1 VIRLHRH
8 DANAMFEFHFDLE
21 HTAEIVDGDQRPVA
35 QAAKAFLGNAQFDL
49 GTIAGIPEVVIVEI
63 IVVAVVIPINV
74 MPIVVVA
81 VIVIAIF
88 RSVVTA
94 TTAII
99 IAAIVAVIVIGEGCG
114 RKRMRRTA
122 CDYRQADG
130 R

>member
-1 VIRLHRH
+1 MRLHRH
-8 DANAMFEFHFDLE
+8 DANTMFEFHFDLE

-49 GTIAGIPEVVIVEI
+49 GTIAGIPEIVVVEI
-63 IVVAVVIPINV
+63 IALAVVIPINV
-74 MPIVVVA
+74 MPIVAVA

-88 RSVVTA
+88 RPVVTA
-94 TTAII
+94 ATVIITAT
-99 IAAIVAVIVIGEGCG
+99 IVAFIVIGEGCG
-114 RKRMRRTA
+114 RERMRRTT